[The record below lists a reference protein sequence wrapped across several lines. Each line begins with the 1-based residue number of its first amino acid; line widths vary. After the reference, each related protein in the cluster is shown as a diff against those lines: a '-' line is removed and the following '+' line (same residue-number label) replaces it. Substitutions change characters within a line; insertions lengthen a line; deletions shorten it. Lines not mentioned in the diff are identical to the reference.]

1 MAGPIEAAQLVQAYA
16 DLCGVNIQAQP
27 KVVALP
33 GVTALVFAPHP
44 DDECIIGALPL
55 RLQREAGVVVS
66 VAPVTFGSKPERRA
80 ERRQELAQACATL
93 GFTLAELAAQGFSA
107 VTAETKASQQI
118 IWDGMVG
125 KTAQLLQKQKP
136 QIIFVP
142 HRADGHP
149 THVGTHHLVME
160 ALARLPDD
168 FTTRLVFTEFW
179 HPQADANLM
188 VVSTPED
195 VTQLVTALA
204 CHAGEITRNPYHR
217 TLPAWM
223 IDSAR
228 RGAET
233 IGGFGENGTG
243 LGFATLYRFGLW
255 QLGAYRPAPPI
266 VLPADHSAASLLAL
280 SW

>member
-1 MAGPIEAAQLVQAYA
+1 MAEPFEATQLVQAYA
-16 DLCGVNIQAQP
+16 DLCGINNWVQP
-27 KVVALP
+27 KVVTLS
-33 GVTALVFAPHP
+33 GVTTLLFAPHP
-44 DDECIIGALPL
+44 DDECIVGALPL
-55 RLQREAGVVVS
+55 RLQREAGVAVTVV
-66 VAPVTFGSKPERRA
+66 PVTFGSKPERRA
-80 ERRQELAQACATL
+80 ERRAELAAACGKL
-93 GFTLAELAAQGFSA
+93 GFTLADIAAQGFTA

-118 IWDGMVG
+118 LWDGMVG
-125 KTAQLLQKQKP
+125 KTAQLLQRLKP

-149 THVGTHHLVME
+149 THIGSHHLVME
-160 ALARLPDD
+160 ALARMPADYSAH
-168 FTTRLVFTEFW
+168 LVFTEFW

-188 VVSTPED
+188 VISPPQD
-195 VTQLVTALA
+195 VTQLVDALM
-204 CHAGEITRNPYHR
+204 CHVGEIARNPYHR

-223 IDSAR
+223 IDNAR

-233 IGGFGENGTG
+233 IGGFGEKGAG

-255 QLGAYRPAPPI
+255 QQGIYRPAPPI